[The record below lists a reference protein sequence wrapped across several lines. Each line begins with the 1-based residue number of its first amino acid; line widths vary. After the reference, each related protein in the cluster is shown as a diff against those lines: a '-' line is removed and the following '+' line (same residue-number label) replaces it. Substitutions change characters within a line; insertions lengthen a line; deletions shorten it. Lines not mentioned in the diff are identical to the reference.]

1 MNEPLTI
8 SIREASSDDISVLYA
23 LYDQMGQK
31 DAGYFEKCFEEQDA
45 GKRVLLIASLNGKDA
60 GFCILNRAPRY
71 ALYQKLGIPEIQ
83 DLNVIPDARRCGVA
97 KALIAECEIRSEDRG
112 YRQIGVSV
120 GLGAAYGPAQHLYW
134 SLGYQ
139 PDGQGVSYDRKP
151 VAHGQVLPVDDDLC
165 LMLVKDLQPVQTA

>member
-8 SIREASSDDISVLYA
+8 SIRDASSDDISVLYA

-31 DAGYFEKCFEEQDA
+31 DAGYFEKCFEEQEA
-45 GKRVLLIASLNGKDA
+45 GNRVLMIASLNGEEA
-60 GFCILNRAPRY
+60 GFCILNWKPRY

-83 DLNVIPDARRCGVA
+83 DLNVIPDARRQGVG
-97 KALIAECEIRSEDRG
+97 KTLITECEIRSLNQG
-112 YRQIGVSV
+112 HGQVGVSV

-151 VAHGQVLPVDDDLC
+151 VEHGQVLPVDDDLC